1 MRTHDKATMTGQWPE
16 NVTEWLRLHFEGS
29 KFTMIKSREKRG
41 TTGLNS
47 PERVQKMEF
56 MNFSKKKTHINSV

>member
-29 KFTMIKSREKRG
+29 KLTMIKTREKRG

-47 PERVQKMEF
+47 PERV
-56 MNFSKKKTHINSV
+56 